1 VGPDDVR
8 AHVLQVRLQSTA
20 RAASYTMR
28 THALR
33 ATRETR
39 RRAVAPA

>member
-28 THALR
+28 THALSR
-33 ATRETR
+33 LLKKGVSFRN
-39 RRAVAPA
+39 